1 MLRLHQRMWHCF
13 ASVGC
18 VCIWEWGGGGRWR
31 WWLWLFFLFFF
42 PHACVST
49 MAERSGELLPGTR
62 QETQAPPLL
71 KLQISE
77 CVCSAVG
84 PPKVTPHKGA
94 EKALPSLLFIQST
107 MEPHSG
113 FLAVS
118 LSVPPSS
125 PQQGK
130 LERRGHPVLQ
140 AWQQLPSVTETL
152 PPSII
157 HPSRVREKNENCR
170 RQLKVCF
177 PSKGQKY
184 SKTFFKMWV

>member
-1 MLRLHQRMWHCF
+1 MGVGVGG
-13 ASVGC
+13 AS
-18 VCIWEWGGGGRWR
+18 GGGGC
-31 WWLWLFFLFFF
+31 LLFLSF

-49 MAERSGELLPGTR
+49 MAAERSGEFYLERGKKLM
-62 QETQAPPLL
+62 QAPPLL

-94 EKALPSLLFIQST
+94 AKALPSLLFIQST
-107 MEPHSG
+107 IEPHSG
-113 FLAVS
+113 FLPVS

-140 AWQQLPSVTETL
+140 ARQQLPSVTETL

-157 HPSRVREKNENCR
+157 HPSRGREKNENCR
-170 RQLKVCF
+170 RQLKKVCF
-177 PSKGQKY
+177 SSKGRKY
-184 SKTFFKMWV
+184 SKSFFKM